1 MTYLVRYDAKKSIV
15 ELINKINFEVLDTAT
30 IPKTFIHAPYLA
42 IIKGAYL
49 ALKNNILVYKM
60 EGWSY
65 NVCSMV
71 DEWFGK
77 SFPLKFKYPNKDLQF
92 WLKSSQELVDKSF
105 LNNALELLEKAI
117 IFIFGAINKIY
128 IDNPNAVKL
137 EVEYRNYSFESY
149 NPNKAIEHHFEDFN
163 LFSDASVRDLDKVTT
178 IAGLIKDKNNNVIVM
193 YRSKVNYN
201 IYKDS
206 NLAEML
212 AITEGL
218 KVAIDMGIPNIKVF
232 TDSMCAVEKLQKYS
246 PYYKSLF
253 SDNVEDIIKQIKGFN
268 KCKFIHVNRHYNNV
282 ADELTHF

>member
-1 MTYLVRYDAKKSIV
+1 M
-15 ELINKINFEVLDTAT
+15 
-30 IPKTFIHAPYLA
+30 
-42 IIKGAYL
+42 
-49 ALKNNILVYKM
+49 
-60 EGWSY
+60 
-65 NVCSMV
+65 
-71 DEWFGK
+71 
-77 SFPLKFKYPNKDLQF
+77 
-92 WLKSSQELVDKSF
+92 
-105 LNNALELLEKAI
+105 
-117 IFIFGAINKIY
+117 
-128 IDNPNAVKL
+128 
-137 EVEYRNYSFESY
+137 
-149 NPNKAIEHHFEDFN
+149 
-163 LFSDASVRDLDKVTT
+163 TT